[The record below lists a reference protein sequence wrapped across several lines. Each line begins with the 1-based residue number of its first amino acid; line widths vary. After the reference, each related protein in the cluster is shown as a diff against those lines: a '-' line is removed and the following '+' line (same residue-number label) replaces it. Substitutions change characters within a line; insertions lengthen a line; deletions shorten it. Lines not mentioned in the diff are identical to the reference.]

1 MWMRRRL
8 HLSAEAAHRTQ
19 TPHDASECARSSSMA
34 DAGRAAAATQEAKG
48 YLHDVLHEL
57 RGELALH
64 LRLGLV
70 NVKLVLRERGRWWR
84 RERESLRRVDLWRRA
99 VRERGESRKEE
110 GMRAAAARDGWRTS
124 IVFLDTATCWCE
136 GWTRPMCGGV

>member
-1 MWMRRRL
+1 M
-8 HLSAEAAHRTQ
+8 
-19 TPHDASECARSSSMA
+19 CARLEHGRRWA
-34 DAGRAAAATQEAKG
+34 RGRGNAGVSEAKKG

-70 NVKLVLRERGRWWR
+70 DVKLVLRERGRWWR

-99 VRERGESRKEE
+99 VRERGESRE
-110 GMRAAAARDGWRTS
+110 
-124 IVFLDTATCWCE
+124 
-136 GWTRPMCGGV
+136 